1 MRFPY
6 DESSSKTHL
15 FFPERKT
22 LILLVKSAIIKIKF
36 ISKI

>member
-6 DESSSKTHL
+6 FQSSSKIHL
-15 FFPERKT
+15 FVPERKT